1 MVSKPFIRGGYVWG
15 GGVGWLAMNVTFRGV
30 YNVWVWTTNQA
41 QTALPKLHISIQ
53 LNELVA
59 FIELKLDGIEPHL
72 AKRQRDIYFYV

>member
-1 MVSKPFIRGGYVWG
+1 LG
-15 GGVGWLAMNVTFRGV
+15 GGGGRLISHECYFSGV

-41 QTALPKLHISIQ
+41 QTALPKHHNSIQ

-72 AKRQRDIYFYV
+72 AKRQRDKYFYV